1 MVKIWQE
8 VLDRKQ
14 LDLDAS
20 FFDQGGTSLAALTV
34 LSRYFQ
40 LNWSMTLAQFYEHAA
55 IREQIAILKDAALEQ
70 TEKAREVFGQTALM
84 REGATLEAPDGRQG
98 FNPPNV
104 LNVQNQT
111 AESRFPEAKDS
122 ILVTGATGFLGAH
135 LVKELLDAGERSLL
149 CLVRGGSQ
157 ERLWETLSGY
167 FGAGWVEGCKDRV
180 KAFGG
185 DITQYRLGLPPDA
198 YQGLNRCVKQVVHAA
213 ADVRHYAAGEES
225 LRTNVRGTENVIA
238 FAAAANAKLIHIST
252 ASVSGEYLVNAPDR
266 CAVFSEDDF
275 DIGQNWQENIYVKG
289 KFLAEQ
295 KVRKEI
301 EAGLD
306 AKIFRVGRLVGRST
320 DGVFQKNPETNAFY
334 RLLQGLLKLDAI
346 PASVMNEPVE
356 LTAVDLCAKGVV
368 ALRNGVRTVYHLFNP
383 NTIPL
388 RELLRNLNHAAQPIG
403 DLQFEQLLKQYSAGA
418 EQELA
423 SSVETWNQ
431 KKIHGQKIYP
441 TAELTVQELSGHGI
455 VWSYPNAAVLLRAF
469 L

>member
-1 MVKIWQE
+1 M
-8 VLDRKQ
+8 
-14 LDLDAS
+14 
-20 FFDQGGTSLAALTV
+20 
-34 LSRYFQ
+34 
-40 LNWSMTLAQFYEHAA
+40 
-55 IREQIAILKDAALEQ
+55 
-70 TEKAREVFGQTALM
+70 
-84 REGATLEAPDGRQG
+84 GR
-98 FNPPNV
+98 
-104 LNVQNQT
+104 
-111 AESRFPEAKDS
+111 R
-122 ILVTGATGFLGAH
+122 
-135 LVKELLDAGERSLL
+135 
-149 CLVRGGSQ
+149 
-157 ERLWETLSGY
+157 
-167 FGAGWVEGCKDRV
+167 
-180 KAFGG
+180 
-185 DITQYRLGLPPDA
+185 
-198 YQGLNRCVKQVVHAA
+198 
-213 ADVRHYAAGEES
+213 
-225 LRTNVRGTENVIA
+225 
-238 FAAAANAKLIHIST
+238 
-252 ASVSGEYLVNAPDR
+252 
-266 CAVFSEDDF
+266 
-275 DIGQNWQENIYVKG
+275 
-289 KFLAEQ
+289 
-295 KVRKEI
+295 
-301 EAGLD
+301 
-306 AKIFRVGRLVGRST
+306 T